1 MIQDELLVY
10 ALLTFAEGHDA
21 STHGGHVLADG
32 QVEALNEG
40 RVDLPT
46 ARREHLLDGLKGP
59 EHHAVTHAYQAP
71 AAHRLHHLR
80 IEQLRLRH
88 PARLG
93 VWPLVLAAGRLHP
106 LAAMGEERG
115 GVLLE
120 AVGQEEWHTAG
131 R

>member
-1 MIQDELLVY
+1 HMIQDELLVY

-46 ARREHLLDGLKGP
+46 ARRVHLLDGLKGP

-80 IEQLRLRH
+80 IEQRRLRH
-88 PARLG
+88 PAPLRGRTFGLSARRL
-93 VWPLVLAAGRLHP
+93 
-106 LAAMGEERG
+106 
-115 GVLLE
+115 
-120 AVGQEEWHTAG
+120 
-131 R
+131 